1 VILGD
6 QFSLYKILAESAGL
20 TSTELAAKAN
30 LNERYIR
37 EWLACQ
43 AASGYIEYDATNES
57 FSMSAEQKAV
67 LADENSPYY
76 MAGGYLGLDSVYASL
91 PRLAKGFRDGGG
103 LGWGD
108 HSTCFFC
115 GTEKFFKPTYENFLV
130 ADWIPALDGVAA
142 KLNAGAK
149 VADVGCGHGASTI
162 ILGKAF
168 PKSHFIGYD
177 FHTPSVEC
185 ARERATSQGVT
196 NVTFEVATA
205 KSFPGN
211 DYDLIGCFDC
221 LHDMGDPVGAIAYM
235 QKALKKDGTLMVVE
249 PRAGDTLAENLNPVG
264 RVYYAYSTLIC
275 VPTSMDQEVGA
286 ALGAQAGEK
295 KLTEVIKLGG
305 FTKVRR
311 AAETPFSIV
320 LEARL

>member
-1 VILGD
+1 
-6 QFSLYKILAESAGL
+6 
-20 TSTELAAKAN
+20 
-30 LNERYIR
+30 
-37 EWLACQ
+37 
-43 AASGYIEYDATNES
+43 
-57 FSMSAEQKAV
+57 
-67 LADENSPYY
+67 
-76 MAGGYLGLDSVYASL
+76 
-91 PRLAKGFRDGGG
+91 
-103 LGWGD
+103 
-108 HSTCFFC
+108 
-115 GTEKFFKPTYENFLV
+115 
-130 ADWIPALDGVAA
+130 
-142 KLNAGAK
+142 
-149 VADVGCGHGASTI
+149 
-162 ILGKAF
+162 
-168 PKSHFIGYD
+168 
-177 FHTPSVEC
+177 
-185 ARERATSQGVT
+185 VT

-295 KLTEVIKLGG
+295 KLTEVIRSGG

-311 AAETPFSIV
+311 AAETPFSMV
-320 LEARL
+320 LEARV